1 MKIKYVPSEWGWI
14 FSEGNQYLEDE
25 YDPKYLTFRFQPLKF
40 IKHVIQKY
48 APTPPQTR
56 GGSKPKKPRTS
67 RKSNPAPS
75 KD

>member
-1 MKIKYVPSEWGWI
+1 MKIKYEPSWHGWLYCGI
-14 FSEGNQYLEDE
+14 GKRIDREYNQNYI
-25 YDPKYLTFRFQPLKF
+25 TFRFQPLKF